1 MNDHDD
7 ASSLPEPG
15 PADTARLDQLA
26 AHWRE
31 LPEVLRQ
38 DVAQAAGELRD
49 APGEDAAARLFA
61 ALRAAGL
68 DTGPPQDGPER

>member
-1 MNDHDD
+1 MSDHAD
-7 ASSLPEPG
+7 ASSLPEPA

-31 LPEVLRQ
+31 LPEVLQQ
-38 DVAQAAGELRD
+38 DVTQAAEQLRD
-49 APGEDAAARLFA
+49 APSEDAAARLFT

-68 DTGPPQDGPER
+68 DAGSPDASER